1 MAYTDEDWWENAAY
15 GDNPPERKVEI
26 TLFLTPWTEA
36 KPREIFQK
44 TVPVIRRSPLEKMPT
59 MEAEFGFE
67 ARHVSKLK
75 CLQGRYFGENAK
87 HRKVFFAAA
96 AGCHVLDDLQKRSST
111 FDPYPFESG
120 HHIVMVLELLPM
132 RSLPAVAQVSRCF
145 CQAALKS
152 SCIDVPLGLEEVGH
166 KERGARLHVG
176 FLRTDGSMR
185 ASFVTNHPPPVKET
199 WVYHFLE
206 GQLRVEVKD
215 KPVKA
220 KPKPKPAENLS
231 TTVDVKSNY
240 PGPLE
245 AGEEGVVSPGDIDI
259 GVDLAEDQNTP
270 GMFRCARRKNF
281 APAPLPGPGDPAGN
295 GSCVM
300 A

>member
-1 MAYTDEDWWENAAY
+1 
-15 GDNPPERKVEI
+15 
-26 TLFLTPWTEA
+26 
-36 KPREIFQK
+36 
-44 TVPVIRRSPLEKMPT
+44 
-59 MEAEFGFE
+59 
-67 ARHVSKLK
+67 
-75 CLQGRYFGENAK
+75 
-87 HRKVFFAAA
+87 
-96 AGCHVLDDLQKRSST
+96 
-111 FDPYPFESG
+111 
-120 HHIVMVLELLPM
+120 
-132 RSLPAVAQVSRCF
+132 
-145 CQAALKS
+145 
-152 SCIDVPLGLEEVGH
+152 
-166 KERGARLHVG
+166 
-176 FLRTDGSMR
+176 MR

-206 GQLRVEVKD
+206 GQLRVEVKH
-215 KPVKA
+215 
-220 KPKPKPAENLS
+220 KPAENFS